1 MFTCVCT
8 CVCAFVC
15 VKHKIIKKNIVVMF
29 KISVTLKSSVKHMYF
44 HLLHILS
51 SVKSR
56 NDLSWLQLSWEK
68 SILKK

>member
-1 MFTCVCT
+1 
-8 CVCAFVC
+8 
-15 VKHKIIKKNIVVMF
+15 MF
-29 KISVTLKSSVKHMYF
+29 KILSVTLKSSVKHMYF